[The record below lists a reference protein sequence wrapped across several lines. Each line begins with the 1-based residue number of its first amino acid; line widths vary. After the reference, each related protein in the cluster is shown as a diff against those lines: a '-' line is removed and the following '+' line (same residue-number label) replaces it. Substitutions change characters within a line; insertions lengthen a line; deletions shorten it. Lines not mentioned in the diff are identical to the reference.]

1 MRTAQ
6 RAVAFALLCCSS
18 LMISALAAS
27 SAPDEDERRAIRA
40 ELAAVLS
47 ANDDGRDRFDAEVWL
62 TTVEPR
68 LARFL
73 RDSDARLLLLAEVWQ
88 EAARHDIDPD
98 LAMAVIE
105 VESSFD
111 RFAISSAGAQGL
123 MQVMPFWKYELGR
136 SEDNLTAVATNVRY
150 GMTILA
156 HYLQRESGDAVRA
169 LTRYHGNVRD
179 FSYPDRVFRAWNA
192 RWRTRDQAEVRHLL
206 AACYQAGLDHC
217 D

>member
-1 MRTAQ
+1 MRC
-6 RAVAFALLCCSS
+6 AFGLLCCWG
-18 LMISALAAS
+18 LIASAQAATT
-27 SAPDEDERRAIRA
+27 APDEDERRAIRA

-62 TTVEPR
+62 ATVEPR

-73 RDSDARLLLLAEVWQ
+73 RDPEARLLLLAEVWQ
-88 EAARHDIDPD
+88 EAARHAIDPD

-111 RFAISSAGAQGL
+111 RFAVSSAGAQGL
-123 MQVMPFWKYELGR
+123 MQVMPFWKHELGR
-136 SEDNLTAVATNVRY
+136 SDDNLTAVDTNVRY

-156 HYLQRESGDAVRA
+156 HYLQRESGDVVRA

-192 RWRTRDQAEVRHLL
+192 RWRTRDTGEVRDLL
-206 AACYQAGLDHC
+206 TACYQARLNHC

>member
-1 MRTAQ
+1 L
-6 RAVAFALLCCSS
+6 VFALLCCWG
-18 LMISALAAS
+18 LMANALAAGS
-27 SAPDEDERRAIRA
+27 TPDEDERQAIRA

-62 TTVEPR
+62 ATVEPR

-73 RDSDARLLLLAEVWQ
+73 RDADARLLLLAEVWQ
-88 EAARHDIDPD
+88 EAARHGIDPE

-123 MQVMPFWKYELGR
+123 MQVMPFWKHELGR
-136 SEDNLTAVATNVRY
+136 SEDNLTAVDTNVRY

-156 HYLQRESGDAVRA
+156 HYLQRESGDAVKA

-192 RWRTRDQAEVRHLL
+192 RWRTRDTGEVRHLL
-206 AACYQAGLDHC
+206 AACYQAGLNYC